1 MKKFAAILVLFS
13 VALTSFVACNT
24 NDESTSADNSN
35 AYSENLDEESVT
47 GTESTDYVPTET
59 SNHISAEDSTD
70 DTSFVEESVVPTTP
84 SEDITADDIKKP
96 TVESQPESSNSN
108 DSTAETTVERPDYV
122 GVWEH
127 TTHPHYVT
135 VSEQNGNTIKLLIVA
150 VRGEANSIADCE
162 GTVTLVNGKGSFNFT
177 DSFTNSGK
185 CFIEIENDTMKLS
198 FENSAPPQF
207 WSVSVG
213 AGSYKKVTDE
223 N

>member
-1 MKKFAAILVLFS
+1 MKKFTAILVLLS

-24 NDESTSADNSN
+24 NDESTYADNSD
-35 AYSENLDEESVT
+35 AYSENLDAESVT
-47 GTESTDYVPTET
+47 STESTASVPTET
-59 SNHISAEDSTD
+59 SNIISTENSTD
-70 DTSFVEESVVPTTP
+70 DTSLVEESIVP
-84 SEDITADDIKKP
+84 
-96 TVESQPESSNSN
+96 
-108 DSTAETTVERPDYV
+108 VERPDYT

-127 TTHPHYVT
+127 TTYPHYVT

-150 VRGEANSIADCE
+150 VKGEANSIADCE

-213 AGSYKKVTDE
+213 EGSYKKVTDE